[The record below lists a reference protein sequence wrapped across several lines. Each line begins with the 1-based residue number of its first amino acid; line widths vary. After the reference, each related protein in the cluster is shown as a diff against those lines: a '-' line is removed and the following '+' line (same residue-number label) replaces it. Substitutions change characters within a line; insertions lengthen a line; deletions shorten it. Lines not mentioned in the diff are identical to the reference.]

1 MEELGAL
8 EAIIGILVIL
18 FIAASQFVAVK
29 VGMNGIREDV
39 SEIKTDVKALGT
51 SDVQQTTDIAVH
63 DQRIVSLESR
73 IKKVEL

>member
-1 MEELGAL
+1 MEDLGAL
-8 EAIIGILVIL
+8 EAAVGILVIL
-18 FIAASQFVAVK
+18 FLAASQFVAVK

-39 SEIKTDVKALGT
+39 SEIKTDVKALGA

-73 IKKVEL
+73 IKKVEI